1 MKHILMVLFKDI
13 DYDARVQREA
23 IALAESGYQ
32 VTICCLNEFDTHPP
46 FLHEL
51 IKINKL
57 AISTKQAKK
66 GMATG
71 PSRKPSVV
79 AKMVRNPAVKLAKDQ
94 YASYEFYKKVKG
106 TMASETIHAIHCH
119 DLNTLDT
126 GKRLAE
132 HFHSKLI
139 YDSHE
144 LFNEMTGRN
153 PLDRRFG
160 YYLESKLMKHVDRFI
175 TVNPYLIDKFNKRYG
190 ELPPAIYL
198 QNIPLLRLEQERKND
213 HYFHHLFGIPTDK
226 IILLYQGGFSK
237 NRGIELC
244 VRAMN
249 HLPDPYHLVLLGD
262 GDIKGALERLVDE
275 QKLTSRVHFH
285 PKVPPSEILSLT
297 KEADIGLVMYE
308 NVSENN
314 YYSTPNKIFEYMLM
328 GLPVVSSNHPGK
340 AYLLEEYEFGLPV
353 AEDEL
358 AIVKGIEAIQQRS
371 DYYVQK
377 CNEASK
383 ALNWPNESRKLIQM
397 YGELFSK

>member
-23 IALAESGYQ
+23 IALAEAGYQ
-32 VTICCLNEFDTHPP
+32 VTICCLNEFDTDPP

-51 IKINKL
+51 IKIYKL
-57 AISTKQAKK
+57 GISTKQVKK
-66 GMATG
+66 GIASG
-71 PSRKPSVV
+71 SSRKPSVL
-79 AKMVRNPAVKLAKDQ
+79 AKMVRNPLVKLAKDQ
-94 YASYEFYKKVKG
+94 YASYEFYKKVKV
-106 TMASETIHAIHCH
+106 TMGSKTIHAIHCH

-132 HFHSKLI
+132 HFQSKLI

-153 PLDRRFG
+153 AVDRRFG
-160 YYLESKLMKHVDRFI
+160 YALEAKLMRHVDRFI
-175 TVNPYLIDKFNKRYG
+175 TVNPYLIDKFSKRYG
-190 ELPPAIYL
+190 KLPPSIYL
-198 QNIPLLRLEQERKND
+198 QNIPLLGLEHERKNA
-213 HYFHHLFGIPTDK
+213 HYFHYLFGIPNEK

-244 VRAMN
+244 IKAMN
-249 HLPDPYHLVLLGD
+249 QLTDAYHLVLLGD
-262 GDIKGALERLVDE
+262 GDIKGALERLVE
-275 QKLTSRVHFH
+275 EEKLSSRVHFH

-340 AYLLEEYEFGLPV
+340 AYLLEEYDFGIAV
-353 AEDEL
+353 DENEQ
-358 AIVKGIEAIQQRS
+358 AIVNGIEAIQQRS
-371 DYYVQK
+371 NYYVQK
-377 CNEASK
+377 CYEASK
-383 ALNWPNESRKLIQM
+383 VLNWPNESKKLIHL
-397 YGELFSK
+397 YNELFS

>member
-23 IALAESGYQ
+23 IALAETGYQ
-32 VTICCLNEFDTHPP
+32 VTICCLNEFDTDPP
-46 FLHEL
+46 FLHNL
-51 IKINKL
+51 IKIYKL

-66 GMATG
+66 GIASG
-71 PSRKPSVV
+71 SSRKPTVL
-79 AKMVRNPAVKLAKDQ
+79 AKMVRHPLIKLAKDQ
-94 YASYEFYKKVKG
+94 YASYEFYKKVKI
-106 TMASETIHAIHCH
+106 TMESETIHAIHCH

-153 PLDRRFG
+153 AVDRRFG
-160 YYLESKLMKHVDRFI
+160 YALEAKLMKHIDRFI
-175 TVNPYLIDKFNKRYG
+175 TVNPYLIDKFSKRYG
-190 ELPPAIYL
+190 KLPPSIYL
-198 QNIPLLRLEQERKND
+198 QNIPLLGLEQERKNA
-213 HYFHHLFGIPTDK
+213 HYFHHLYGIPTDR
-226 IILLYQGGFSK
+226 IILLYQGGFSR

-244 VRAMN
+244 VKSMN
-249 HLPDPYHLVLLGD
+249 QLPDHYHLVLLGD
-262 GDIKGALERLVDE
+262 GDIKEALMQLVE
-275 QKLTSRVHFH
+275 GEKLTSRVHFH

-340 AYLLEEYEFGLPV
+340 AYLLEEYDFGV
-353 AEDEL
+353 AVDENEE

-371 DYYVQK
+371 NYYVQK
-377 CNEASK
+377 CDEASK
-383 ALNWPNESRKLIQM
+383 VLNWPNESKKLIHL
-397 YGELFSK
+397 YNELFS

>member
-32 VTICCLNEFDTHPP
+32 VTICSLNEFDTEPP
-46 FLHEL
+46 FLHNL
-51 IKINKL
+51 ITIYKL
-57 AISTKQAKK
+57 DISTKQAKK
-66 GMATG
+66 GMGTG
-71 PSRKPSVV
+71 SSQKPSIV
-79 AKMVRNPAVKLAKDQ
+79 AKMVRNPLIKLAKDQ
-94 YASYEFYKKVKG
+94 YASYEFYKKVKE

-132 HFHSKLI
+132 HFQSKLI

-153 PLDRRFG
+153 AVDRRFG
-160 YYLESKLMKHVDRFI
+160 YALEAKLMSQVDRFI
-175 TVNPYLIDKFNKRYG
+175 TVNPYLIDKFSKRYG
-190 ELPPAIYL
+190 KLPPSIYL
-198 QNIPLLRLEQERKND
+198 QNIPLLGLEQERKNA
-213 HYFHHLFGIPTDK
+213 HYFHHLYGIPTDK

-244 VRAMN
+244 VKAMN
-249 HLPDPYHLVLLGD
+249 HLPDQYHLVLLGD
-262 GDIKGALERLVDE
+262 GDIKKALTQLVE
-275 QKLTSRVHFH
+275 VEMLTSRVHFH

-340 AYLLEEYEFGLPV
+340 SYLLEEYDFGIAV
-353 AEDEL
+353 DENEQ
-358 AIVKGIEAIQQRS
+358 AIVKGIETIQQRRN
-371 DYYVQK
+371 YYVQK
-377 CNEASK
+377 CDEASK
-383 ALNWPNESRKLIQM
+383 VLNWPNESKKLIHL
-397 YGELFSK
+397 YNELFS